1 MKKLGLLLLVLAPL
15 LAGCNPG
22 PNDPGLRFYAPDR
35 DSRLYAPYDNDYGR
49 RGGTRP
55 IRVFRRDA
63 YSSSQTSS
71 MRQPL

>member
-35 DSRLYAPYDNDYGR
+35 DSRFYAPYDNDYGR
-49 RGGTRP
+49 RGGTP
-55 IRVFRRDA
+55 
-63 YSSSQTSS
+63 TN
-71 MRQPL
+71 